1 MARLPSIS
9 KYCVV
14 CWVGAL
20 AFALSHVYIMLTPSM
35 GLCLMPLIVSGCG
48 MPVASRMVGTM
59 SMTWLNWRRMPPT
72 SLMWP
77 GQDMAMPWDVPP
89 KCDGTCFT
97 HLNGVSIAH
106 AHSAAKCGNVLS
118 DPQNG
123 YQRYWAFTGTGT
135 PLKVVNSFGV
145 PLSMPSAL
153 APLSPLM

>member
-1 MARLPSIS
+1 
-9 KYCVV
+9 
-14 CWVGAL
+14 
-20 AFALSHVYIMLTPSM
+20 
-35 GLCLMPLIVSGCG
+35 
-48 MPVASRMVGTM
+48 
-59 SMTWLNWRRMPPT
+59 MPPT

-77 GQDMAMPWDVPP
+77 GQDMAMPWAVPP

-106 AHSAAKCGNVLS
+106 AQGAAKCGNVLS

-123 YQRYWAFTGTGT
+123 YQRYCAFTGTGT

-153 APLSPLM
+153 APLSPLI

>member
-14 CWVGAL
+14 CRVGASAL
-20 AFALSHVYIMLTPSM
+20 ALSHVYFRLIPSM
-35 GLCLMPLIVSGCG
+35 GLCLIPLTISGCG
-48 MPVASRMVGTM
+48 MPVASRMVGTI
-59 SMTWLNWRRMPPT
+59 SMTWWNWWRIPPL

-77 GQDMAMPWDVPP
+77 GQEIAMPCLVPP

-97 HLNGVSIAH
+97 HLNGVLIAH
-106 AHSAAKCGNVLS
+106 AQGAAKCGNVLS

-123 YQRYWAFTGTGT
+123 YQRDWAFTGTGT

-145 PLSMPSAL
+145 PLSIPSAL

>member
-1 MARLPSIS
+1 
-9 KYCVV
+9 
-14 CWVGAL
+14 
-20 AFALSHVYIMLTPSM
+20 
-35 GLCLMPLIVSGCG
+35 
-48 MPVASRMVGTM
+48 
-59 SMTWLNWRRMPPT
+59 MPPT

-77 GQDMAMPWDVPP
+77 GQDMATPWAVPP

-106 AHSAAKCGNVLS
+106 AHAAAKCGNVLS

-153 APLSPLM
+153 APLSPPI